1 LVVPRSMPT
10 ALAIGVLLILFFWV
24 LGYRGEI
31 RLDTT

>member
-1 LVVPRSMPT
+1 
-10 ALAIGVLLILFFWV
+10 LAIGVLLILFFWV